1 MMEMKSVI
9 TSNRILLK
17 NVEIIFENMWIYLSE
32 TCIFT
37 DIFEKIQKKKTAD
50 SFNMLAKNE
59 S

>member
-1 MMEMKSVI
+1 
-9 TSNRILLK
+9 
-17 NVEIIFENMWIYLSE
+17 MWIYLSE

-50 SFNMLAKNE
+50 SFNMLVKNE